1 VGGFSVVY
9 DGVIGPWFLDTF
21 ITTAGLT
28 EVDDAVLLPTVEACQ
43 QRVEARHGHGFTDLA
58 ATASMHRQF
67 SEAELEQ
74 RHLIREQGLSPGE
87 SADLI
92 REALSSGTRRH
103 SITLA
108 VHNAPRYAHERAAVV
123 P

>member
-1 VGGFSVVY
+1 VSSNVSEFRLSPQE
-9 DGVIGPWFLDTF
+9 DWIFGVKLRRSTLSFGPSGSEVALATVACGLMIFIG
-21 ITTAGLT
+21 
-28 EVDDAVLLPTVEACQ
+28 AVMA
-43 QRVEARHGHGFTDLA
+43 A

-92 REALSSGTRRH
+92 REALGSGTLRH

-108 VHNAPRYAHERAAVV
+108 VHNAPRYASERAAVV